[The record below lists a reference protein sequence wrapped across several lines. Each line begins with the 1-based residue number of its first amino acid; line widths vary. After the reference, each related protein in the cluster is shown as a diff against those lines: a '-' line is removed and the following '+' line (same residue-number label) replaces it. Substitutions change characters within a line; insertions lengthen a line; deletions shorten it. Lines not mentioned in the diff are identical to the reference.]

1 MYLCPRMLGTTR
13 VLCAA
18 VLLAGSLLLPA
29 CGPTNGADPVTG
41 GNPVWLPDVKEP
53 WVDGGTGEGGT
64 PRAGGAAAGGPPTAQ
79 TVTTGDPTVTRPG
92 DPILFVTTDT
102 LVFGFS
108 STARSFGVRN
118 DGGGTLV
125 YSVQCEVPWV
135 TTTPQSGRNTGDID
149 QVVATVDRALL
160 TPGTHHATIT
170 VTSLDGQ
177 QRTIT
182 VSVRVV
188 GPGAGGP
195 GGGADTGDPGAG
207 AGAPAGGGGDPG
219 SSAVAQPELAVS
231 PDWLSVGS
239 VSKTV
244 TFSVLNAT
252 GQGLV
257 TYSVESPVS
266 WATVTPASGTVSTN
280 VDTITVKIDRD
291 QLYTGQHVAQLLV
304 RDAAGPVLTVTLVVE
319 KPLTSPRIVPWLEV
333 NIADEAE
340 IQNALAGLRV
350 WRYVTDTAC
359 ISTGIGRAALFT
371 RLRAEMPD
379 MKIIPGFKTSGRVYH
394 PGLDS
399 IAGWQ
404 LVASDIAELAAVAG
418 TNQVLLENESAIDR
432 YLKGQVAVNLDQLR
446 AALQQLPPHIEIIW
460 YPGVSTTLD
469 PGIQQRSTDL
479 CRVVAETINPRFV
492 DLSYA
497 DPGWPTWPPSW
508 YARETLAAIS
518 PKPTF
523 PIVYFGASDNW
534 QWWYESQVRTVL
546 QQLSGKPDTLFYP
559 GRARWVQSAQLIVQE
574 LREAP

>member
-1 MYLCPRMLGTTR
+1 MYRCPPMTR
-13 VLCAA
+13 VARVLSAA
-18 VLLAGSLLLPA
+18 ALAAGALFLAA
-29 CGPTNGADPVTG
+29 CGPTNGADPATG

-53 WVDGGTGEGGT
+53 LVDGGTGEGGT
-64 PRAGGAAAGGPPTAQ
+64 PGAGGSAAGGQSTAQ
-79 TVTTGDPTVTRPG
+79 TVTTGDPTLTRPG

-102 LVFGFS
+102 LVFGLS

-135 TTTPQSGRNTGDID
+135 TITPQSGTNTGSTD
-149 QVVATVDRALL
+149 QIRVTVNRSLLPPGAHTATVV
-160 TPGTHHATIT
+160 

-177 QRTIT
+177 RRT
-182 VSVRVV
+182 VALSLVV
-188 GPGAGGP
+188 EQSAAGS
-195 GGGADTGDPGAG
+195 AG
-207 AGAPAGGGGDPG
+207 
-219 SSAVAQPELAVS
+219 QPELAVS
-231 PDWLSVGS
+231 TDWLSAGS
-239 VSKTV
+239 TNKTV
-244 TFSVLNAT
+244 TFSVLNGT
-252 GQGLV
+252 RIGV
-257 TYSVESPVS
+257 ITYTVESPVP
-266 WATVTPASGTVSTN
+266 WATVTPASGAVGTN
-280 VDTITVKIDRD
+280 VDTITVKIDRN
-291 QLYTGQHVAQLLV
+291 QLYTGHHQTHLRV
-304 RDAAGPVLTVTLVVE
+304 RDAAGPVLTVTLLVD
-319 KPLTSPRIVPWLEV
+319 KPLSAPRIVPWLEV

-371 RLRAEMPD
+371 RLRAEMPG

-404 LVASDIAELAAVAG
+404 LVASDIAELAAAAG
-418 TNQVLLENESAIDR
+418 INQVLLENESAIDR

-446 AALQQLPPHIEIIW
+446 VALRQLPPHIEILW

-479 CRVVAETINPRFV
+479 CRIVAETINPRFV